1 MHTELRE
8 NRVPRAAMTSQLIS
22 FYSRKHLGITY
33 VGGLL
38 EVSPN
43 ETLVVTLQ
51 GSDCVLFVEH
61 AVAMAMTTMQGS
73 ADFEQFTSNLAL
85 FRYGDGIIDG
95 YASRLHYFSD
105 WLRTNQ
111 SYGRIRILFQDRGLP
126 VLDDLSFMTEN
137 RTSYRQLSESDS
149 LFKII
154 RAREQALNAMTPL
167 RYIPQ
172 DEILEYEDRME
183 TGDILTF
190 VTTIGGLDI
199 SHTAI
204 VKRDGNRVGFWHA
217 STTGSV
223 IVDPKSIYEY
233 TRDRRNVKGIILAR
247 PVF

>member
-1 MHTELRE
+1 MHTELRQ
-8 NRVPRAAMTSQLIS
+8 NRTSRAEITSRLIS
-22 FYSRKHLGITY
+22 FYSRKHLGIEY

-38 EVSPN
+38 EVPPV

-73 ADFEQFTSNLAL
+73 ADFEQFASNLAL

-126 VLDDLSFMTEN
+126 VLDDLSFMTSS
-137 RTSYRQLSESDS
+137 RSAYRQLAESDS
-149 LFKII
+149 LFNLIK
-154 RAREQALNAMTPL
+154 ARERELNAMQPL

-204 VKRDGNRVGFWHA
+204 VKRDGDRVGFWHA
-217 STTGSV
+217 STTGAV
-223 IVDPKSIYEY
+223 ITDPKTIYQY
-233 TRDRRNVKGIILAR
+233 TRDRSNVKGIIVAR
-247 PVF
+247 PIF